1 MLHERLDRYEPL
13 QLIDERSPVSTE
25 STTTM
30 SVEHAPSGVV
40 TITLDRPPVNA
51 VDPMLIDELLDVLDE
66 LAEDPSARAILFRGA
81 NSRWCAGADLEVM
94 SRHTRSTYRKMRR
107 QVEVEDAL
115 ERIEKP
121 VVVAIE
127 RFALGGGCELALSC
141 DVRVMAENAVI
152 GLPEAA
158 LGLLPGAGGT
168 QRLTRLVGTQRAFWM
183 MATGAKLPAAQ
194 ALDWGLVNEVV
205 PAERTVERAQEIAEQ
220 LASGPTLA
228 IGAIKR
234 LVYECWGRELAS
246 GLQREGDAVW
256 QLLKTE
262 DLREG
267 FEAFRDK
274 RQPRFSGT

>member
-1 MLHERLDRYEPL
+1 MGIQE
-13 QLIDERSPVSTE
+13 
-25 STTTM
+25 TTTM
-30 SVEHAPSGVV
+30 SIERAESGVV

-51 VDPMLIDELLDVLDE
+51 VSPELIEELLEVVDE
-66 LAEDPSARAILFRGA
+66 LAEDPDARAILFRGA
-81 NSRWCAGADLEVM
+81 NDRWCAGADLDVM
-94 SRHTRSTYRKMRR
+94 SDHTRSTYRKMRR
-107 QVEVEDAL
+107 QIEIEDAL
-115 ERIEKP
+115 ERLEKP

-127 RFALGGGCELALSC
+127 RFALGGGCELALAC

-183 MATGAKLPAAQ
+183 MATGMKVPAAQ

-205 PAERTVERAQEIAEQ
+205 PADQTVARAQEIAEQ
-220 LASGPTLA
+220 LASGATRA

-234 LVYECWGRELAS
+234 LVYECWGRELPS
-246 GLQREGDAVW
+246 GLLREGDAVW
-256 QLLKTE
+256 ELLKTD

-267 FEAFRDK
+267 FEAFREK
-274 RQPRFSGT
+274 RPPHFTGS